1 MPHRQT
7 INLVAVALSVAALA
21 CTIPPEVL
29 DAINRLPTPTAT
41 RRRHQLAAVC
51 CLAL

>member
-7 INLVAVALSVAALA
+7 INLVAVALNVAALA
-21 CTIPPEVL
+21 CSIPPEML

-41 RRRHQLAAVC
+41 RHRHRLAA
-51 CLAL
+51 A